1 MDCHHC
7 ITNPQ
12 NARRDSIFAWK
23 TEEPS
28 KSSKQGLGP
37 RAIARQ
43 IGCAQSTP
51 LRMSFGEAHRPARAT
66 RKAQVTPP
74 RWEKPSIGP
83 TECPAT
89 GIRKRA
95 SATLPAGWFGKSGNT
110 SGPWMPAVAMPSDT
124 ACSSRRRWSVPVPS
138 TTWSG
143 KGTSPSSRETAR
155 ALKRK
160 AKKHRVRENKKRYGT
175 SISGRPEIASLR
187 LEEGHWEGDTVVGK
201 RAGKEAVVF
210 SLLEKERKPTLRSV
224 SLVKPV
230 RR

>member
-1 MDCHHC
+1 MKLPHNFYRGRAITIDCHHC
-7 ITNPQ
+7 ITESAERKKGQHLRMEDRGAINVL
-12 NARRDSIFAWK
+12 K
-23 TEEPS
+23 
-28 KSSKQGLGP
+28 KQGLGP

-43 IGCAQSTP
+43 IGCAPSTVTNE
-51 LRMSFGEAHRPARAT
+51 LRRGTPARKSNKG
-66 RKAQVTPP
+66 KAPGYSP

-95 SATLPAGWFGKSGNT
+95 SAATLPAGWFGKSGNT

-143 KGTSPSSRETAR
+143 KGTSPSSQW
-155 ALKRK
+155 
-160 AKKHRVRENKKRYGT
+160 NC
-175 SISGRPEIASLR
+175 P
-187 LEEGHWEGDTVVGK
+187 
-201 RAGKEAVVF
+201 
-210 SLLEKERKPTLRSV
+210 
-224 SLVKPV
+224 